1 MIVSGKYDSVAAPM
15 IPGSQ
20 SYITR
25 GHDLRLHKSR
35 ANYDLRKYFF
45 SNRVVNVCGILYQV
59 MSLML
64 IL

>member
-45 SNRVVNVCGILYQV
+45 SNRVVNVRYVEFFTRSCR
-59 MSLML
+59 
-64 IL
+64 